1 MLRLCPRGVAERLLP
16 HGLPDQIAVS
26 SAGDLGHSLRFYPPV
41 RADVRHSARKSPCGA
56 LFYEWK
62 TLHALR
68 CHWADGCHARRAW
81 RSDPA
86 LPPDRRHRHPVGRS
100 SDSAGVFLAHA
111 PAGAQNI
118 RRQWY
123 QTDRRENCRN
133 TRTSGSRRTC
143 AVPAII
149 RRFQSTVR

>member
-1 MLRLCPRGVAERLLP
+1 MSDYRRFIAYLYEYPNNRKGGCGLSAWSRRTASAAWTSRSNRRLFRRRPRSQSTVL
-16 HGLPDQIAVS
+16 
-26 SAGDLGHSLRFYPPV
+26 SAGQGGCTAFAL
-41 RADVRHSARKSPCGA
+41 KSPCGA

-86 LPPDRRHRHPVGRS
+86 LPPDRRHRHQWDDLPIQPSFR
-100 SDSAGVFLAHA
+100 FTL
-111 PAGAQNI
+111 AGAQNI

-133 TRTSGSRRTC
+133 T
-143 AVPAII
+143 
-149 RRFQSTVR
+149 